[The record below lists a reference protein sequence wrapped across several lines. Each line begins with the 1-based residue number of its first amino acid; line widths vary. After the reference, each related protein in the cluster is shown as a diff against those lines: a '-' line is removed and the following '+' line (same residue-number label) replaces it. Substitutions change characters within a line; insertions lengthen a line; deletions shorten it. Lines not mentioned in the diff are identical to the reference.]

1 MYLAEFDEKKWEAI
15 IREEEREQGIEQGI
29 ELGRE
34 EGREIGRKE
43 VVLSLLED
51 HTPEETAILVKMP
64 ITYILQVAAGE
75 SE

>member
-15 IREEEREQGIEQGI
+15 IREEEREQGIER
-29 ELGRE
+29 GRE

-64 ITYILQVAAGE
+64 ITYILQVAD
-75 SE
+75 SKR